1 MSYTE
6 KLFDF
11 IESSPTA
18 CHTVETLREILLGA
32 GFTELY
38 EQQPWELEPGNG
50 YFTARS
56 MTSLIAFRY
65 PKKGF
70 HAFSI
75 VAPHGDAP
83 LL

>member
-1 MSYTE
+1 MSIPAGPEKEGRFTLSYTE

-38 EQQPWELEPGNG
+38 EQQLQQYRRHEMCIRDRLWG
-50 YFTARS
+50 T
-56 MTSLIAFRY
+56 
-65 PKKGF
+65 
-70 HAFSI
+70 
-75 VAPHGDAP
+75 
-83 LL
+83 